1 MRLLKRN
8 LEPFEYRA
16 YSGKEETITD
26 NGLHTGHFDVTYDA
40 PIRYMGNFSE
50 ARGYA
55 SQKMFGRDAN
65 YTHVLIV
72 DDPKAPMTENGL
84 IDYKEDNYVITAVR
98 ASTNY
103 LALALRKR
111 TKNTTDPVELVPYG
125 N

>member
-16 YSGKEETITD
+16 YSGKEETLTD
-26 NGLHTGHFDVTYDA
+26 NGMHTGHYDVVYE
-40 PIRYMGNFSE
+40 PPVRYMGNFSE

-72 DDPKAPMTENGL
+72 DDPKALMTENGL
-84 IDYKEDNYVITAVR
+84 IDYKEDSYVITAVR

-111 TKNTTDPVELVPYG
+111 TKNTAEPVEMVLYG